1 MNIADIPRNSLR
13 YYVGMVSQDTWFK
26 DGMIIDNL
34 KFGRPDADDGECI
47 DASEIT
53 GADSFIRK
61 LPLQYKETVDQ
72 NRDDISEG
80 QRQLLSI
87 TRALVKDPEIL
98 ILDEATSSVDI
109 LTEVRIR
116 RAVNELLKGRTS
128 IIIAHRLSTIVDA
141 DSIVVVENG
150 SVSETGTHEQL
161 MKAGGFYSKLYA
173 SYTEE

>member
-1 MNIADIPRNSLR
+1 M
-13 YYVGMVSQDTWFK
+13 
-26 DGMIIDNL
+26 
-34 KFGRPDADDGECI
+34 
-47 DASEIT
+47 
-53 GADSFIRK
+53 
-61 LPLQYKETVDQ
+61 
-72 NRDDISEG
+72 
-80 QRQLLSI
+80 
-87 TRALVKDPEIL
+87 KDPEIL

-141 DSIVVVENG
+141 DKIVVVENG

-161 MKAGGFYSKLYA
+161 MKVGGFYSKLYA